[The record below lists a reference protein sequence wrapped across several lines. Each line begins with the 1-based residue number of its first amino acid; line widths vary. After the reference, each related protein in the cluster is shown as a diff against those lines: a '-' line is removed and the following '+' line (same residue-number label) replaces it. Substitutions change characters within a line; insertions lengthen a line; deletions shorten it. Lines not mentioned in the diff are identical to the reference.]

1 MHLGAEAT
9 VLERLF
15 SYDLFAI
22 LQFSS
27 FSKLKVQHASSLLGT
42 LKGTCYCCDKNL
54 EMLYNPVT
62 LFCLLQV
69 VDLSSKSTNDFV
81 AAFTSYQILHILY

>member
-1 MHLGAEAT
+1 MIYLP
-9 VLERLF
+9 F
-15 SYDLFAI
+15 CSS
-22 LQFSS
+22 QS

-54 EMLYNPVT
+54 ETLYNPVT

-81 AAFTSYQILHILY
+81 AAFTSYQILLFLTES